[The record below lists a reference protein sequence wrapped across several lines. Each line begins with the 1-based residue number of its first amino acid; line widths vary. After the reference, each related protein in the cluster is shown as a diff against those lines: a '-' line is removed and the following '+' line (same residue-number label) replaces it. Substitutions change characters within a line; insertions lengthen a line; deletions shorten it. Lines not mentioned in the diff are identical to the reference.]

1 MAPKTIVAWRSWAYT
16 GILLILYGSSSSH
29 SSTLSEVGSMA
40 REYLYVAVWIGLVI
54 FTLLEVLV
62 LGLELGTLLMVLLV
76 LGLASVK
83 AVLVALFY
91 QHLRYEPPS
100 LGWFYVASVLIILA
114 IIVTWITGV

>member
-1 MAPKTIVAWRSWAYT
+1 
-16 GILLILYGSSSSH
+16 
-29 SSTLSEVGSMA
+29 MA
-40 REYLYVAVWIGLVI
+40 REYLYVGVWIGLVI

-62 LGLELGTLLMVLLV
+62 LGLELGTILMVLLV

-83 AVLVALFY
+83 AILVALFY